1 MLDIASL
8 FYNWIDI
15 LFTANDSALSSK
27 DLIKKDAIYRDN
39 YSRFVYLFK
48 FIFKINSEKF
58 NFHIYYNKIE
68 EEINSNNREL
78 ASILIIQLLDFL
90 IDNQNKI
97 DFNFEFRKKEIRN
110 LKALIVKSDKEKS
123 ILICNSSEIGSFKVK
138 LNKSLKE
145 DILLFSKGSLI
156 NLIDFDVLVNYETTL
171 IAKNES
177 LIILE
182 PDYKFD
188 VTDIANCFQYEEA
201 NYKTYFVNLF
211 EQVTTNENLFL
222 GNLVNY
228 IFDKL
233 LEEDNSE
240 YNTFLEQAF
249 KNRILS
255 GIYVVKSKLWKK
267 IKHKV
272 ETHFH
277 NLKSAVSELQYNKV
291 IIEPSFSSVKY
302 GIQGRLDALLL
313 NKDGEQNQFEII
325 ELKSSSSP
333 KIDYI
338 PYPEKNQS
346 KGVWLN
352 NLIQI
357 LCYNML
363 IEGTIK
369 IDKGYLQLLYS
380 IDKDFPFRYIEES
393 IESKKKIIKLRNS
406 LVAVQKSLMLGN
418 YNVLDKLNPND
429 FGRRPTYYDKKINQ
443 FYEVYSTLNELEK
456 TYFNEMFSFILRESF
471 SEKTG
476 AFKNKNRLNNNDNES
491 LNELELDLEKTNLE
505 KMYLVFK
512 LDKDII
518 TSLRIGDQ
526 VLVLPENI
534 ESGLIHKAYIREF
547 KNNEII
553 VSLRNKLTI
562 EEFFKR
568 KTKWKLVV
576 ENSDSL
582 SKKLFPLLL
591 NVFKS
596 KKKNIILGVEKAR
609 DRVNVRFS
617 TNGLT
622 ELQNKVVKEAI
633 SAKDYFLIQG
643 PPGTGKT
650 SKILFNII
658 DYYKDKTKNKILITA
673 YTNRAVDQI
682 SSVLLENGIT
692 DFVRVGSKNNKSKNL
707 LADYADELEFRE
719 LIDKLDNCKIFI
731 STVSSLITNPELFE
745 LYKFDLGIID
755 EASQI
760 LEVQIAGIL
769 SYFKK
774 FIMIGDEKQLPA
786 VCSQDY
792 EFRKVDSKL
801 LKDIYLND
809 LGESLFSRL
818 LKICKVNKY
827 DNYILL
833 EEQGRMNKEI
843 MALANS
849 MFYENHLKLL
859 FDKNITNEIFDNPII
874 FIDNNVSHTT
884 KMDDNEA
891 KLISNL
897 TRYLVNNGISEK
909 EIGIISPFRLQCHN
923 IKTQLDEE
931 YKDKIVVDTVERFQG
946 SEKEFIIISFAT
958 NKEYLLKQISS
969 LYEFDG
975 LIVDRKLNVA
985 ITRAKQQLIL
995 VGNSRILSLSNIFN
1009 DLLNYIKKNN
1019 KVYDIKEFSELLY
1032 IS

>member
-1 MLDIASL
+1 ML
-8 FYNWIDI
+8 N
-15 LFTANDSALSSK
+15 N
-27 DLIKKDAIYRDN
+27 R
-39 YSRFVYLFK
+39 
-48 FIFKINSEKF
+48 
-58 NFHIYYNKIE
+58 NKIIFE
-68 EEINSNNREL
+68 S
-78 ASILIIQLLDFL
+78 S
-90 IDNQNKI
+90 
-97 DFNFEFRKKEIRN
+97 FNKKEIKN
-110 LKALIVKSDKEKS
+110 LKAVIIKNEKDS
-123 ILICNSSEIGSFKVK
+123 GLLICNSPEIGSFKVK
-138 LNKSLKE
+138 LNKSLRE
-145 DILLFSKGSLI
+145 DYLLFTKGSII
-156 NLIDFDVLVNYETTL
+156 NLIDFDLFVNYETSL

-177 LIILE
+177 LVILE
-182 PDYKFD
+182 PDYKID
-188 VTDIANCFQYEEA
+188 VTEIANCFQYEEA
-201 NYKTYFVNLF
+201 NYKVYFVNLF

-228 IFDKL
+228 IFDRL

-240 YNTFLEQAF
+240 YTSFLEQAF

-255 GIYVVKSKLWKK
+255 GIFIVKTKLWKK

-272 ETHFH
+272 ESHFT
-277 NLKSAVSELQYNKV
+277 NLKIAVEELNYNKV
-291 IIEPSFSSVKY
+291 IIEPSFASVKY
-302 GIQGRLDALLL
+302 GLQGRLDALLL
-313 NKDGEQNQFEII
+313 NKENEENQFEII

-380 IDKDFPFRYIEES
+380 IDKDYPFRYIEES
-393 IESKKKIIKLRNS
+393 FESKKEIIRLRNS
-406 LVAVQKSLMLGN
+406 IIAIQKSLMLGN
-418 YNVLDKLNPND
+418 FNVLQNLNPND
-429 FGRRPTYYDKKINQ
+429 FGRRPSYYDKKILN
-443 FYEVYSTLNELEK
+443 FYEVYSELNTLEK
-456 TYFNEMFSFILRESF
+456 DYFNEMYSFILRESF
-471 SEKTG
+471 AEKTG
-476 AFKNKNRLNNNDNES
+476 AFNNKNRLNNNDKES
-491 LNELELDLEKTNLE
+491 LNDLELDLDKSNLE
-505 KMYLVFK
+505 RMYLVFR

-526 VLVLPENI
+526 VLVLPENAD
-534 ESGLIHKAYIREF
+534 SGLIHKAYIREF
-547 KNNEII
+547 NNNEIL

-568 KTKWKLVV
+568 KTKWKL
-576 ENSDSL
+576 EIESSDSL
-582 SKKLFPLLL
+582 TKKLYPLLL
-591 NVFKS
+591 NLFKS
-596 KKKNIILGVEKAR
+596 KRKNIILGIEKPK
-609 DRVNVRFS
+609 DKVNSRVKTS
-617 TNGLT
+617 GLT
-622 ELQNKVVKEAI
+622 DLQSRVVKEAI

-650 SKILFNII
+650 SKILYNII
-658 DYYKDKTKNKILITA
+658 DYYKDKTTNKILITA

-707 LADYADELEFRE
+707 LADLAEELEFRE
-719 LIDKLDNCKIFI
+719 LIDKLDDCKIFI

-792 EFRKVDSKL
+792 EFRKVDSKQL
-801 LKDIYLND
+801 QSIHLYD

-818 LKICKVNKY
+818 LKICKVNDYK
-827 DNYILL
+827 NFILL

-843 MALANS
+843 MALANTL
-849 MFYENHLKLL
+849 FYENQLKLL
-859 FDKNITNEIFDNPII
+859 FDNTTKDDLFENPII
-874 FIDNNVSHTT
+874 FIDNHLSHSN
-884 KMDDNEA
+884 KIDDNEA
-891 KLISNL
+891 ELISKIIN
-897 TRYLVNNGISEK
+897 YLVKNNISER
-909 EIGIISPFRLQCHN
+909 EIGVISPFRLQCHN
-923 IKTQLDEE
+923 IKSHLDENV
-931 YKDKIVVDTVERFQG
+931 KNHILVDTVERFQG
-946 SEKEFIIISFAT
+946 SEKEYIIISFAT
-958 NKEYLLKQISS
+958 NKDYLLKQISS
-969 LYEFDG
+969 LYDFDG

-985 ITRAKQQLIL
+985 ITRAKKQLIL
-995 VGNSRILSLSNIFN
+995 IGNRTVLTKSNIFN
-1009 DLLNYIKKNN
+1009 ELIEYIEINN
-1019 KVYDIKEFSELLY
+1019 KVYNLKEFETLLNK
-1032 IS
+1032 ID